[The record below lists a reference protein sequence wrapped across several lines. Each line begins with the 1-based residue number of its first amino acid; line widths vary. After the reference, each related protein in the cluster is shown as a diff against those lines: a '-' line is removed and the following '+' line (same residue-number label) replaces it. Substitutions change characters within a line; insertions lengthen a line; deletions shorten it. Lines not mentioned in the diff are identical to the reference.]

1 MNNSQMASTNST
13 ININTSTSTIINTS
27 TNTITSTSTIAYR
40 IKLLPMLEAVGKMY
54 VADRDDGPG
63 TNGTT
68 LY

>member
-1 MNNSQMASTNST
+1 MSSTNDT

-27 TNTITSTSTIAYR
+27 AKTSTSTIAYM
-40 IKLLPMLEAVGKMY
+40 IKLLPMLDAVDKMY

>member
-1 MNNSQMASTNST
+1 MASTNST
-13 ININTSTSTIINTS
+13 ININTSTSTIINTIINTS

-40 IKLLPMLEAVGKMY
+40 IKLLPMLDAVDKMY

>member
-1 MNNSQMASTNST
+1 MASTNST

-40 IKLLPMLEAVGKMY
+40 IKLLPMLDAVDKMY

>member
-1 MNNSQMASTNST
+1 MASTNST
-13 ININTSTSTIINTS
+13 ININTSTSTI
-27 TNTITSTSTIAYR
+27 AYR
-40 IKLLPMLEAVGKMY
+40 IKLLPMLDAVDKMY